1 MEENATFSIFYVAC
15 VLEKNMT
22 DEAANSDVPAFLVCR
37 NKICILCYMKIPKTT
52 AIRIAKSN
60 NVFSD

>member
-22 DEAANSDVPAFLVCR
+22 NEAANSDVPAFFNVSKQ
-37 NKICILCYMKIPKTT
+37 NGFYM
-52 AIRIAKSN
+52 
-60 NVFSD
+60 VD